1 MFKLFIYQYD
11 ARAYIQNLIAN
22 GALYIF
28 LELIMFMLME
38 LKLNIEIIDFI
49 LQDHELRVKNL
60 LFRLIKYRLVERVNL
75 FLQPLNGNLIAKRIL
90 RIRLKLCWL

>member
-1 MFKLFIYQYD
+1 MFKLFIYQCD

-60 LFRLIKYRLVERVNL
+60 LFRLIEYRLMERVNL
-75 FLQPLNGNLIAKRIL
+75 FLHPLNGNLIAKRIL

>member
-1 MFKLFIYQYD
+1 MFKLFIYQCD

-22 GALYIF
+22 GTLYIF

-38 LKLNIEIIDFI
+38 LKLNIEVIDFI

-60 LFRLIKYRLVERVNL
+60 LFWLISIDLWRES
-75 FLQPLNGNLIAKRIL
+75 ICSCIL
-90 RIRLKLCWL
+90 